1 MSESD
6 LRKDLLIN
14 QNIRHSTP
22 IPSLVPETTPS
33 PQQTLPQS
41 AYEYGTTP
49 ISQPQ
54 PVAPYLYES
63 LTSVPTTSS
72 PSLLQQQQ
80 QQQQALPRSTPSPQ
94 IPSHLKSQ
102 PTNSTTTTTATSS
115 ILSPSRGPAEP
126 IVPDQTHSRQD
137 ALISRL
143 PKKSPVSKGKYG
155 LADFQVMRSLGTG
168 SFGRVHLARSV
179 HNGRYYAM
187 KVLKKER
194 VVRMKQVEHTNDE
207 RRMLAIV
214 EHPFITR
221 MWGTFQDANA
231 VFMIMDYIEG
241 GELFTLLRK
250 SQRFPN
256 PVAKFYAAE
265 VCLAIEY
272 LHEHT
277 IIYRDLKP
285 ENILLDRNGHIK
297 LTDFGFSKEVKDVT
311 YTLCGTP
318 DYIAPEVV
326 ATKPYN
332 KSVDWWSFGILI
344 FEMLTGYTPFYD
356 SSPMKTYEN
365 ILKGEIR
372 YPEYMHHDA
381 LNLLQR
387 LITRN
392 LSERLGN
399 LQGGSQDVK
408 DHPWFGEVV
417 WERLL
422 SRDIETPYEPPIQAN
437 TGDTSQFDRYPEE
450 DVNYG
455 VVGPDPYEDLFR
467 EF

>member
-1 MSESD
+1 MNDNSYTNG
-6 LRKDLLIN
+6 N
-14 QNIRHSTP
+14 QNDQYNT
-22 IPSLVPETTPS
+22 
-33 PQQTLPQS
+33 QQ
-41 AYEYGTTP
+41 
-49 ISQPQ
+49 
-54 PVAPYLYES
+54 
-63 LTSVPTTSS
+63 
-72 PSLLQQQQ
+72 LQQQQ
-80 QQQQALPRSTPSPQ
+80 QPKVPMMQPMSLIPEVHQSPGVDTQNKENPLTVAGNQINDNNNQGQQSQEGPQGQGQGQGQPIYAHNPSDPNFLKDRQA
-94 IPSHLKSQ
+94 
-102 PTNSTTTTTATSS
+102 SS
-115 ILSPSRGPAEP
+115 ISINSK
-126 IVPDQTHSRQD
+126 
-137 ALISRL
+137 L
-143 PKKSPVSKGKYG
+143 PEKSAISKGKYS
-155 LADFQVMRSLGTG
+155 LTDFQTMRSLGTG

-179 HNGRYYAM
+179 HNGRFYAM

-194 VVRMKQVEHTNDE
+194 VVKMKQVEHTNDE

-214 EHPFITR
+214 EHPFIIR
-221 MWGTFQDANA
+221 MWGTFQDSRQ

-265 VCLAIEY
+265 VCLALEY
-272 LHEHT
+272 LHSHG

-285 ENILLDRNGHIK
+285 ENILLDKNGHIK

-344 FEMLTGYTPFYD
+344 FEMLSGYTPFYD

-365 ILKGEIR
+365 ILNGQIK
-372 YPEYMHHDA
+372 YPDYFHKDV
-381 LNLLQR
+381 LDLLQK
-387 LITRN
+387 LITKN

-399 LQGGSQDVK
+399 LQNGTDDVK
-408 DHPWFGEVV
+408 AHPWFSEVI

-422 SRDIETPYEPPIQAN
+422 SRDIETPYEPPVTAN
-437 TGDTSQFDRYPEE
+437 TGDTSQYDRYPEE
-450 DVNYG
+450 EIDYG
-455 VVGPDPYEDLFR
+455 YVGQDPYEPLFR
-467 EF
+467 DF